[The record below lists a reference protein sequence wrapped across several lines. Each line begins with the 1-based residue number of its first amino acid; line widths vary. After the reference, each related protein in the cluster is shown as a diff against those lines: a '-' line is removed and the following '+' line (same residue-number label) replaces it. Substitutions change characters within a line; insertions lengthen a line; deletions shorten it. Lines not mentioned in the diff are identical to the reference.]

1 MQSKIFKAMLTEY
14 NMKDY
19 IIGLV
24 GEAKVLNSKV
34 FSLPRIL
41 ILTVLEKLGRDGS
54 TYRELKAGLEMEDGT
69 LFSNINV
76 LEEMGYIKK
85 EKVELDNKEMHSYWI
100 THEGIEALKAL
111 RLWFKKWVDGDNN
124 G

>member
-1 MQSKIFKAMLTEY
+1 
-14 NMKDY
+14 MKED

-24 GEAKVLNSKV
+24 GEAKILNSKV

-41 ILTVLEKLGRDGS
+41 ILTALEELGQDGA

-69 LFSNINV
+69 LFSNLNV
-76 LEEMGYIKK
+76 LEEMGYVKK
-85 EKVELDNKEMHSYWI
+85 EKIELEDREMHSYRI
-100 THEGIEALKAL
+100 MGEGTDALKAL
-111 RLWFKKWVDGDNN
+111 RLWFKNWVDGDKH